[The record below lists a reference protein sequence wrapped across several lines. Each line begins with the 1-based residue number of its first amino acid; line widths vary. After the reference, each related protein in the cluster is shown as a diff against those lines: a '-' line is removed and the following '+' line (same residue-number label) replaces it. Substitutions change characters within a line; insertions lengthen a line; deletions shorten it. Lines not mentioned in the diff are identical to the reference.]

1 MHAVSVQ
8 YVGLGNP
15 VLQAGIRTFFSDF
28 YVKDSCLNSNQI
40 CIQVENRELEVYKDN
55 IRY

>member
-1 MHAVSVQ
+1 MHAVSVHN
-8 YVGLGNP
+8 VGLGNP